1 MSFFYS
7 QTNNYKIGLM
17 ILALKTTLNNIDLFS
32 SIEDRILISSTAPLI
47 IQKLS
52 LKKDLERKDIYTLSI
67 ALAFVHN
74 VFTSHTNIKID
85 DLERIQPHKLTYEEL
100 YEQYKFFGDVE

>member
-52 LKKDLERKDIYTLSI
+52 LKKI
-67 ALAFVHN
+67 
-74 VFTSHTNIKID
+74 
-85 DLERIQPHKLTYEEL
+85 
-100 YEQYKFFGDVE
+100 